1 MPPVIVASGF
11 ALTASL
17 DEYAQWSDVL
27 RRVRSHILPLI
38 EYYNLVDVAVTP
50 RLSGALTFNKND
62 ITMCVREDYSI
73 AELSYVM
80 LHEYAHVINTT
91 YGHTPEYWRTFE
103 EVLAQARAM
112 GIRVDSRFATQP
124 YCR

>member
-1 MPPVIVASGF
+1 MPPVIFAKGF
-11 ALTASL
+11 APPSSL
-17 DEYAQWSDVL
+17 DEYAQWARVL
-27 RRVRSHILPLI
+27 QRVRSHLLPLI
-38 EYYNLVDVAVTP
+38 EYYNLLDVAVTP

-80 LHEYAHVINTT
+80 LHEYAHVINNTH
-91 YGHTPEYWRTFE
+91 GHDSEYWRTFE